1 MCEYSLALAEVWA
14 QSLQTLRYYRRLAP
28 NQSLLVIVINQ
39 GVVVDLLLIFKA
51 IIMGVVE
58 GVTEFLPI
66 SSTGHLIVVGDLI
79 NFHNDGRVFE
89 IAIQLGAILAV
100 VVEYRRKFTQVACG
114 MFSDPQAQRFI
125 LNLLIAF
132 LPAAIVGV
140 MFISLIKT
148 YFFNALSVATM
159 LILGGLVI
167 LWAERRTHDVRV
179 MDVDQMTWRDALKVG
194 LFQVLSMIPGTSRS
208 GATII
213 GGLFIGLDRK
223 VAAEFSFFLAVPT
236 MIAATA
242 YDIFKHR
249 DLLEMGDVPMF
260 AAGFITAFFSAWIAV
275 RTLVRYVANH
285 SYEIFAW
292 YRIAFGVIILLTA
305 YTGAVTWSM

>member
-1 MCEYSLALAEVWA
+1 M
-14 QSLQTLRYYRRLAP
+14 
-28 NQSLLVIVINQ
+28 
-39 GVVVDLLLIFKA
+39 DLLLIFKA
-51 IIMGVVE
+51 IIMGIVE

-100 VVEYRRKFTQVACG
+100 VVEYRQKFTQVATG
-114 MFSDPQAQRFI
+114 MFSDAQAQRFI

-132 LPAAIVGV
+132 LPAAVVGV
-140 MFISLIKT
+140 LFISLIKT

-159 LILGGLVI
+159 LILGGFVI
-167 LWAERRTHDVRV
+167 LWAERRKHEIRV
-179 MDVDQMTWRDALKVG
+179 VDVDQMTWKDALKVG
-194 LFQVLSMIPGTSRS
+194 LFQVMSMIPGTSRS

-236 MIAATA
+236 MFAATF
-242 YDIFKHR
+242 YDIYKHR
-249 DLLEMGDVPMF
+249 ELLEMGDFPMF
-260 AAGFITAFFSAWIAV
+260 AAGFITAFISAWIAI

-292 YRIAFGVIILLTA
+292 YRIVFGLFILISA
-305 YTGAVTWSM
+305 YTGWVSWTV

>member
-1 MCEYSLALAEVWA
+1 M
-14 QSLQTLRYYRRLAP
+14 
-28 NQSLLVIVINQ
+28 
-39 GVVVDLLLIFKA
+39 DLLLIFKA
-51 IIMGVVE
+51 IIMGLVE

-100 VVEYRRKFTQVACG
+100 VVEYRQKFTRVAFG
-114 MFSDPQAQRFI
+114 MFNDAQSQRFI
-125 LNLLIAF
+125 LNLFIAF
-132 LPAAIVGV
+132 LPAAVVGLL
-140 MFISLIKT
+140 FISLIKT
-148 YFFNALSVATM
+148 YLFNALSVATM

-179 MDVDQMTWRDALKVG
+179 HDVDDMTWRDALKVG

-236 MIAATA
+236 MFAATF

-249 DLLEMGDVPMF
+249 DLLEMSDFPMF
-260 AAGFITAFFSAWIAV
+260 AAGFVTAFISAWIAV

-292 YRIAFGVIILLTA
+292 YRIAFGLLILITA
-305 YTGAVTWSM
+305 YTGAISWSEP